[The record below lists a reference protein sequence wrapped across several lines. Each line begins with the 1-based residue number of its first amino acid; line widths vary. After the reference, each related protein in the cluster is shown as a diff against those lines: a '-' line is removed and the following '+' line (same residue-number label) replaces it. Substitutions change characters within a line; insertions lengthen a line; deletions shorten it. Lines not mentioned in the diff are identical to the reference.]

1 MVTPYNRINQFIVSV
16 SFAPTYPTLSLWLPG
31 LILLQNLPKN
41 FSLDSP
47 SKPSKQFLS
56 WFFLKTFPKPPSLWS
71 GEAMAEKGLYY
82 PLPKFSKGDLCLSLF
97 YQGLEWR
104 KKWFFVRQK
113 VSRWKWNQPTRPT
126 LGNTFSIAISFNDS
140 KSPFP
145 LSKSCL
151 ATMRCWV
158 MIVMSRKW
166 SLTRSILAMTLTT
179 TLPVGNGLT
188 RSILAMA
195 RKSTQTNCEHQ
206 HCRQWER
213 QWEDIALFVWLYIKV
228 IGHSV

>member
-1 MVTPYNRINQFIVSV
+1 MMTHRQRLLRSHLSYPQSVTPR
-16 SFAPTYPTLSLWLPG
+16 T
-31 LILLQNLPKN
+31 
-41 FSLDSP
+41 DSP
-47 SKPSKQFLS
+47 SKPSPKFLS
-56 WFFLKTFPKPPSLWS
+56 WFFLKTFPKPSSLWS

-104 KKWFFVRQK
+104 KSDFLWGKKFPDVNETNLRYL
-113 VSRWKWNQPTRPT
+113 RPT

-151 ATMRCWV
+151 ATMRWWV

-195 RKSTQTNCEHQ
+195 RKSTQTINCEHQ
-206 HCRQWER
+206 HCWQWER
-213 QWEDIALFVWLYIKV
+213 QWEDIALFVWLHIKV
-228 IGHSV
+228 IGHSVHYGASHWN